1 LNLRESLG
9 HGGGKIKRESFM
21 AVLLLSAI
29 ILPFGAGT
37 AFATT
42 NITNGTSNGTN
53 PTISHNLTNV
63 TNQTK
68 TAVENTT
75 KTVAVVNTTKATAT
89 TTNNTTKPAGSP
101 ASVSFTSAQINT
113 AAGKVAQFIQTN
125 NRLPNYVTIG
135 NVEVTMPQFLQL
147 MTTNLLNINK
157 GLNTVVTIKTVTSP
171 ADPPE
176 TVKSGDI
183 QKSEYLTL
191 AQTIKNNGTAPGIL
205 NTTLGKINFQ
215 NTIYTFSKILNF
227 QNINNRLP
235 NYVSVKPWNTTVST
249 TTTTTTKTTTTNVQ
263 SILDAIGYAEAKYA
277 DVQGQSSASVM
288 AQCGYGDCWADS
300 SWLYEQLTAKGIDT
314 RIMEASDTS
323 GLYYLHRWTEIN
335 TGNGWVVWDYAKYG
349 SQHYGELGYGPFVV
363 EEGS

>member
-1 LNLRESLG
+1 
-9 HGGGKIKRESFM
+9 M
-21 AVLLLSAI
+21 AVLLLSTI

-68 TAVENTT
+68 TAA
-75 KTVAVVNTTKATAT
+75 VANTTKATAA
-89 TTNNTTKPAGSP
+89 TTNNTTKAAGSV

-157 GLNTVVTIKTVTSP
+157 GLTTTVTIKTVTSP
-171 ADPPE
+171 ADQPE
-176 TVKSGDI
+176 TVKSGNI

-235 NYVSVKPWNTTVST
+235 NYVSVNPWSSTVST
-249 TTTTTTKTTTTNVQ
+249 TTTTSTNVQ
-263 SILDAIGYAEAKYA
+263 SILDSIGYAEAKFA

-288 AQCGYGDCWADS
+288 AQVGYGDCWADS
-300 SWLYEQLTAKGIDT
+300 SWLYGQLTAKGINT
-314 RIMEASDTS
+314 RIMEASDS
-323 GLYYLHRWTEIN
+323 GGLYYLHRWTEIN
-335 TGNGWVVWDYAKYG
+335 IGNGWVVWNYAKYG
-349 SQHYGELGYGPFVV
+349 SQHYGKLGYGPFVV

>member
-1 LNLRESLG
+1 MLKSRKWFPIEPREYIG

-53 PTISHNLTNV
+53 LTLSHNLTN
-63 TNQTK
+63 Q
-68 TAVENTT
+68 T
-75 KTVAVVNTTKATAT
+75 KTVAVVNTTTAN
-89 TTNNTTKPAGSP
+89 TNNTTKAAGSA

-113 AAGKVAQFIQTN
+113 AAGKVAQFVQTN
-125 NRLPNYVTIG
+125 NKLPNYVTIG

-157 GLNTVVTIKTVTSP
+157 GLNTIVTIKTVTSP
-171 ADPPE
+171 TDPPE
-176 TVKSGDI
+176 TVKSGNI

-191 AQTIKNNGTAPGIL
+191 AQKIKNNGTAPGIL

-215 NTIYTFSKILNF
+215 NTVYTFSKILNF
-227 QNINNRLP
+227 QSINNRLP
-235 NYVSVKPWNTTVST
+235 NYVSVQPWNTTVST
-249 TTTTTTKTTTTNVQ
+249 TSSNVQ
-263 SILDAIGYAEAKYA
+263 SILNTIGYAEAKFA

-288 AQCGYGDCWADS
+288 AKCGYGDCWADS

-314 RIMEASDTS
+314 RIMEASDSS

-335 TGNGWVVWDYAKYG
+335 IGNGWVVWDYAKYG
-349 SQHYGELGYGPFVV
+349 SQHYGELGSAPFVV
-363 EEGS
+363 EQGS

>member
-1 LNLRESLG
+1 
-9 HGGGKIKRESFM
+9 M

-37 AFATT
+37 AFATN

-53 PTISHNLTNV
+53 PTINHNLTNV
-63 TNQTK
+63 TDQ
-68 TAVENTT
+68 T
-75 KTVAVVNTTKATAT
+75 KTVANTTKA
-89 TTNNTTKPAGSP
+89 AGSP
-101 ASVSFTSAQINT
+101 ASVSFTSKQINT
-113 AAGKVAQFIQTN
+113 AAGNVTKFVQTN

-157 GLNTVVTIKTVTSP
+157 GLNITVTIKTVTTP

-191 AQTIKNNGTAPGIL
+191 AQSIKSAGTAPGIL

-235 NYVSVKPWNTTVST
+235 NFVSVKPWNTTVST
-249 TTTTTTKTTTTNVQ
+249 TTTTNTTTSNVQ
-263 SILDAIGYAEAKYA
+263 SILNAIGTAEAKYA

-288 AQCGYGDCWADS
+288 TQCGYGDCWADS
-300 SWLYEQLTAKGIDT
+300 SWLYEHLTAKGIES
-314 RIMEASDTS
+314 RIMEASNPS

-335 TGNGWVVWDYAKYG
+335 IGNGWVVWDYAKYN